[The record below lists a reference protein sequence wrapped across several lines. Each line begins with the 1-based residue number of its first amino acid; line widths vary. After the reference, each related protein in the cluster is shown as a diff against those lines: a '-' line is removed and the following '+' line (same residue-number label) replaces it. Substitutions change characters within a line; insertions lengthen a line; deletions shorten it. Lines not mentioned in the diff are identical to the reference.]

1 MKGILFKVTF
11 FFITIVCFSCGKT
24 KKVATTMDFGE
35 AHPNQIVEKTLVL
48 NFNEEAKAD
57 SNSFVEFTYLNKDDS
72 QPNGFEFTIN
82 GEVVQ
87 GNKLKFYAY
96 KFVNKS
102 PEVKIGIKFPK
113 GAKETEY
120 SGNFVLTNASLDLQ
134 QFITQGTEK
143 VPSQIGEKVGKW
155 NVIYK
160 DPIPLWLKLV
170 VGIGLILVLISLLWF
185 ILTRPNMLF
194 GPKTFKKGM
203 LSFLDG
209 DTTTINLE
217 KLKVYDIS
225 KKLGIEEGLTLEPVD
240 KLYQRKKQ
248 RFARLKNNSANLEI
262 KLKYDNVEE
271 TIGVNQELYNLDEI
285 KIITQDK
292 KTYLLSYSNNKIS
305 RV

>member
-1 MKGILFKVTF
+1 MKGILFKATLF
-11 FFITIVCFSCGKT
+11 SIAIVCFSCSKT
-24 KKVATTMDFGE
+24 KKAATSMDFGE

-48 NFNEEAKAD
+48 NFNDEAKAD

-82 GEVVQ
+82 GKSVQ

-96 KFVNKS
+96 NFVNKS

-113 GAKETEY
+113 GTKETEY
-120 SGNFVLTNASLDLQ
+120 SGNFVLTNASVDLQ
-134 QFITQGTEK
+134 QFITQGTDK

-155 NVIYK
+155 DVIYN
-160 DPIPLWLKLV
+160 DPIPLWIRLV
-170 VGIGLILVLISLLWF
+170 VGIGLLLFIISLLWF
-185 ILTRPNMLF
+185 ILSRPNMPF
-194 GPKTFKKGM
+194 GDKTFKKGM

-209 DTTTINLE
+209 DATTINLE

-225 KKLGIEEGLTLEPVD
+225 KKLGIEEGLTLEPFD

-271 TIGVNQELYNLDEI
+271 TIGVNQELYNMDEI

-292 KTYLLSYSNNKIS
+292 KIYLLSYSNNKIS